1 MQVQLLFFSCY
12 DISALLTYLVI
23 KHLHFSYVSHVLLT
37 ALISYNIMSNSD
49 LTFSSLIEYFKSKFN
64 HNGVF
69 YKKHIPVLRIK
80 VHGLMILIKV
90 SLMSSSNWLS

>member
-69 YKKHIPVLRIK
+69 LQEAHSSIK
-80 VHGLMILIKV
+80 NKSARL
-90 SLMSSSNWLS
+90 NDFN